1 MALIKLRAADDER
14 RQAKRNRLA
23 DKLTV
28 EAKALADLKIGAQSR
43 PICSRRHES
52 DDFDQASGSKRR
64 ERSEPQRRMPSGFII
79 AFGAGLMW
87 PRD

>member
-1 MALIKLRAADDER
+1 MMMRHSSSWVMALIKLRAADDER

-43 PICSRRHES
+43 PILV
-52 DDFDQASGSKRR
+52 
-64 ERSEPQRRMPSGFII
+64 
-79 AFGAGLMW
+79 GAGI
-87 PRD
+87 